1 MRDTTPQPPMRTL
14 PVIAQR
20 RSTNPIPRRD
30 GRPSTNVTQPRM
42 PGVDTAGGGFR
53 AGAAGSKRYGSGQ
66 IAPQRG
72 TITNTSGYAQRD
84 QRMKAQKAA
93 LAQRVGMAP
102 RGI

>member
-84 QRMKAQKAA
+84 QRLQARKAA
-93 LAQRVGMAP
+93 LEQRALGKP
-102 RGI
+102 SGI